1 MNIAII
7 SPVLNH
13 KNREQS
19 SMKNFYFVIIFFI
32 FGCAQNSARI
42 PELQMTSE
50 ELVSALV
57 QLYSANAA
65 ININDINLRD
75 STSKVYYKQI
85 ETIVG
90 KPMDVI
96 QSDLEKLK
104 EMPDSLLV
112 LQSMA
117 LDTLRAIQEK
127 QLLKPKGIS
136 IGLN

>member
-1 MNIAII
+1 
-7 SPVLNH
+7 
-13 KNREQS
+13 
-19 SMKNFYFVIIFFI
+19 MKNFYFVIIFFI

>member
-1 MNIAII
+1 MPKLPFIPRIRYVNPNDNLYWNKKIVDKTNLTLY
-7 SPVLNH
+7 PLKNKDYELNTTSV
-13 KNREQS
+13 KL
-19 SMKNFYFVIIFFI
+19 I
-32 FGCAQNSARI
+32 QNLLTN
-42 PELQMTSE
+42 EDK
-50 ELVSALV
+50 
-57 QLYSANAA
+57 